1 MLAVAEIHYIRYEAN
16 QKGCSYSDIAKR
28 MNRDPRTVKKYAEM
42 EDFNPSKVKQ
52 TRKAK
57 VMDSVKPIL
66 DQWIKEDLTKKKK
79 YRRTAKRMYE
89 ILKEEYGFT
98 GSDRSVRLYVS
109 KRKQELLEQS
119 ESAALPLESKPATA
133 QVDFGEAP
141 FLYQGKY
148 VDFPYL
154 VVSFPYSNAAYV
166 QVMPAQNQECFLEGL
181 KRIFHYMGRVPRVIR
196 FDNLSPAVKTI
207 LPNGERELTETFQRF
222 VLHYGF
228 ECEFCNPAS
237 GNEKG
242 NVESKV
248 KYIRNNFF
256 LPEQTIYQLESFN
269 ESLWEKCEK
278 DWNRP
283 HYEKE
288 RLIAELFEEE
298 QALFLQLPAKE
309 FECVR
314 YEQVTADKY
323 GFIHLENNLYS
334 TSPRFAKQKV
344 LAKISYH
351 EIAILTEEHELI
363 IKHERLYGTKQK
375 SMKWQPYLTLM
386 AKRPNALKYT
396 DFYEKMPEEWKNYFS
411 NCTVQEKKEALQLLA
426 VLLKEH
432 DFEVSTQALR
442 IASQYGHPK
451 VESIKQVFYQL
462 INGRGIREPIQPKK
476 HVPDMPEAIR
486 GVRHYDRLF
495 ESQGDV
501 ASWNK

>member
-1 MLAVAEIHYIRYEAN
+1 
-16 QKGCSYSDIAKR
+16 
-28 MNRDPRTVKKYAEM
+28 
-42 EDFNPSKVKQ
+42 
-52 TRKAK
+52 
-57 VMDSVKPIL
+57 
-66 DQWIKEDLTKKKK
+66 
-79 YRRTAKRMYE
+79 
-89 ILKEEYGFT
+89 
-98 GSDRSVRLYVS
+98 
-109 KRKQELLEQS
+109 
-119 ESAALPLESKPATA
+119 
-133 QVDFGEAP
+133 
-141 FLYQGKY
+141 
-148 VDFPYL
+148 
-154 VVSFPYSNAAYV
+154 
-166 QVMPAQNQECFLEGL
+166 MPAQNQECFLEGL

>member
-1 MLAVAEIHYIRYEAN
+1 
-16 QKGCSYSDIAKR
+16 
-28 MNRDPRTVKKYAEM
+28 
-42 EDFNPSKVKQ
+42 
-52 TRKAK
+52 
-57 VMDSVKPIL
+57 
-66 DQWIKEDLTKKKK
+66 
-79 YRRTAKRMYE
+79 
-89 ILKEEYGFT
+89 
-98 GSDRSVRLYVS
+98 
-109 KRKQELLEQS
+109 
-119 ESAALPLESKPATA
+119 
-133 QVDFGEAP
+133 
-141 FLYQGKY
+141 
-148 VDFPYL
+148 
-154 VVSFPYSNAAYV
+154 
-166 QVMPAQNQECFLEGL
+166 
-181 KRIFHYMGRVPRVIR
+181 
-196 FDNLSPAVKTI
+196 AVKTI

-386 AKRPNALKYT
+386 AKCIK
-396 DFYEKMPEEWKNYFS
+396 
-411 NCTVQEKKEALQLLA
+411 
-426 VLLKEH
+426 
-432 DFEVSTQALR
+432 
-442 IASQYGHPK
+442 IYG
-451 VESIKQVFYQL
+451 FL
-462 INGRGIREPIQPKK
+462 
-476 HVPDMPEAIR
+476 
-486 GVRHYDRLF
+486 
-495 ESQGDV
+495 
-501 ASWNK
+501 